1 MQDKIDSIANK
12 YQNIDEQFI
21 KRNDIIIND
30 LLEKIDQKVNYIE
43 FDEQLSNKASKKSVT
58 SALHLKL
65 NKTDFETYM
74 SLKADQTKVTS
85 IENSLLNK
93 LDTQVF
99 NQYIG
104 KMIDDSMK
112 SNEVNKLKIELENKA
127 DYQSVTTI
135 GLNID
140 TCFNSIDK
148 IKLEY
153 DNKFNDINKVIKK
166 LQQSTE
172 MLDSINEFDKSLK
185 SMFDQFDA
193 SKSMCNEMQLKFDS
207 LATIEEVKEALCVHK
222 TEFINNV
229 DKNNTDMLSQIQELQ
244 ESIDKLDKHKADI
257 DSTNIAL
264 TQKAD
269 AILVEKFLNSKVNVE
284 Q

>member
-1 MQDKIDSIANK
+1 
-12 YQNIDEQFI
+12 
-21 KRNDIIIND
+21 
-30 LLEKIDQKVNYIE
+30 
-43 FDEQLSNKASKKSVT
+43 
-58 SALHLKL
+58 
-65 NKTDFETYM
+65 M

-85 IENSLLNK
+85 IENSLGCK
-93 LDTQVF
+93 LDTQIF

-127 DYQSVTTI
+127 DNQSVTTL

-148 IKLEY
+148 LKLEFE
-153 DNKFNDINKVIKK
+153 NKFNDINKIIKK

-193 SKSMCNEMQLKFDS
+193 SKSMCNEMQNKFDT
-207 LATIEEVKEALCVHK
+207 LATIEEVKDALSVHK
-222 TEFINNV
+222 TELINGIN
-229 DKNNTDMLSQIQELQ
+229 LSNSDTLIRLNELQ
-244 ESIDKLDKHKADI
+244 ESIEKLDKHKADI
-257 DSTNIAL
+257 DSTNNAL

-269 AILVEKFLNSKVNVE
+269 AILVERHLNNKASIDTYEILKDQLSE
-284 Q
+284 IYLK